1 MFERTFSFWR
11 RLVGKSQS
19 VSSSAES
26 ADADRRLWVRYAVD
40 LETTYHPAGFP
51 ETGQLSARVR
61 DISRGGANLIVSR
74 EFLAGEL
81 LSVELPRGNGHTGH
95 SVLACIVRVE
105 PASGDEWNIGCVFAH
120 ELNQDDLDDF
130 GAKRQKHPP
139 SDQRTW
145 MRFPCNI
152 QVAIQSIGGENGV
165 RIPAQVLNISAS
177 GIGLLVKEAIETG
190 VLLNVNLYGGPGKG
204 DRTIL
209 ACVVHVTTQA
219 EGEWALGCNFI
230 RELSEED
237 LHALV

>member
-11 RLVGKSQS
+11 RLVGKPSDDS
-19 VSSSAES
+19 PAAAAAE
-26 ADADRRLWVRYAVD
+26 ADRRLWVRFAVD
-40 LETTYHPAGFP
+40 LETTYYPAGFP

-61 DISRGGANLIVSR
+61 DISRGGANLIIGR
-74 EFLAGEL
+74 EFLPGEL

-105 PASGDEWNIGCVFAH
+105 PSSGGEWNVGCIFAH
-120 ELNQDDLDDF
+120 ELNQEDLEDF

-152 QVAIQSIGGENGV
+152 QVAIQPIGGENAPQ
-165 RIPAQVLNISAS
+165 IPAQVLNISAS
-177 GIGLLVKEAIETG
+177 GIGLLVKQPIETG
-190 VLLNVNLYGGPGKG
+190 VLLNVNMHGGPGKG

-209 ACVVHVTTQA
+209 ACVVHVTTQV
-219 EGEWALGCNFI
+219 EDEWALGCNFI

-237 LHALV
+237 LNALL